1 MRRTVARKRT
11 YDEVL
16 PSKEYELSV
25 PLDGSSYQVRE
36 NLQDILVRELCGPSD
51 GDDELVDGNPKNKYL
66 LGRIAPTQI
75 VDSKLGSPEIDENAA
90 EDDELEPYEDVDDDD
105 TQDRPQKRG

>member
-1 MRRTVARKRT
+1 MRRKVARKRT

-51 GDDELVDGNPKNKYL
+51 GDDELEAVPERMRPWLEALESYL
-66 LGRIAPTQI
+66 A
-75 VDSKLGSPEIDENAA
+75 D
-90 EDDELEPYEDVDDDD
+90 
-105 TQDRPQKRG
+105 